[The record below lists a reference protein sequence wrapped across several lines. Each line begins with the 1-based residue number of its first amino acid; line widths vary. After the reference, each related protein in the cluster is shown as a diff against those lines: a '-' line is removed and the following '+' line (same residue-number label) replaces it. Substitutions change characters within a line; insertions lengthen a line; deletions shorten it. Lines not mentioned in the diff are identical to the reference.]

1 MSFNIPTVLRDFF
14 VSMQMSNKDEDHEI
28 DVTFKKVD
36 DEEEEEEDEEQLAPE
51 TLQIVE
57 ERVVSIDPSS
67 VIQEG
72 EGEDMDGEDEDL
84 LTDTNDD
91 DISEQRLKEQSVQI
105 EKLAQRVQTLQM
117 HYDEIE
123 NQFKSINDL
132 QSLVKKLQVQI
143 DDITKTTSN
152 SKKRKVR
159 KVKSKK
165 ASSSSSATKKIG
177 KRNKKQRR

>member
-1 MSFNIPTVLRDFF
+1 ME
-14 VSMQMSNKDEDHEI
+14 MSNKDEDNVI
-28 DVTFKKVD
+28 DVTFKKID
-36 DEEEEEEDEEQLAPE
+36 DEEEEEQVTPE

-67 VIQEG
+67 VIQEA
-72 EGEDMDGEDEDL
+72 EGDDMDGEDEDI
-84 LTDTNDD
+84 LTDTADD
-91 DISEQRLKEQSVQI
+91 DISEQQLKEQSVQI
-105 EKLAQRVQTLQM
+105 EKLAQGFHTLQM
-117 HYDEIE
+117 RYDEIG

-132 QSLVKKLQVQI
+132 QSQVKKLQVQI
-143 DDITKTTSN
+143 DDIIKTSSN

-165 ASSSSSATKKIG
+165 ASSSSATKKIG

>member
-1 MSFNIPTVLRDFF
+1 ME
-14 VSMQMSNKDEDHEI
+14 MSNKDEDNVI
-28 DVTFKKVD
+28 DVTFKKID
-36 DEEEEEEDEEQLAPE
+36 DEEEDAEEEEEEQVAPE

-67 VIQEG
+67 VIQEA
-72 EGEDMDGEDEDL
+72 EGEDMDGEDEDI

-91 DISEQRLKEQSVQI
+91 DISEQQQKEQSVQI
-105 EKLAQRVQTLQM
+105 EMLAQGFHTLQM
-117 HYDEIE
+117 HYDEIR

-132 QSLVKKLQVQI
+132 QSQVKKLQVQI
-143 DDITKTTSN
+143 DDIINTSRN

-165 ASSSSSATKKIG
+165 ASSSSSPTKKIG

>member
-36 DEEEEEEDEEQLAPE
+36 DEEEEEEQLAPE

-67 VIQEG
+67 VIQEV

-132 QSLVKKLQVQI
+132 QSQVKKLQVQI
-143 DDITKTTSN
+143 DDIITTNN

-159 KVKSKK
+159 KLKSKK
-165 ASSSSSATKKIG
+165 ASSSATKKIG

>member
-1 MSFNIPTVLRDFF
+1 
-14 VSMQMSNKDEDHEI
+14 MSNKDEDNVI
-28 DVTFKKVD
+28 DVTFKKID
-36 DEEEEEEDEEQLAPE
+36 DEEEEEEEEEQVAPE

-67 VIQEG
+67 VIQEA
-72 EGEDMDGEDEDL
+72 EGEDMDGEDEDI

-91 DISEQRLKEQSVQI
+91 DISEQQQQKKQLVQI
-105 EKLAQRVQTLQM
+105 EKLAQGFHTLQM
-117 HYDEIE
+117 HYDEIR

-132 QSLVKKLQVQI
+132 QSQVKRLQVQI
-143 DDITKTTSN
+143 DDIIKTSSN

-165 ASSSSSATKKIG
+165 ASSSSATKKKTG

>member
-1 MSFNIPTVLRDFF
+1 ME
-14 VSMQMSNKDEDHEI
+14 MSNKDEDHEI

-36 DEEEEEEDEEQLAPE
+36 DEEEEEEEEELAPE

-67 VIQEG
+67 VIQ

-105 EKLAQRVQTLQM
+105 EKLAQRVHTLQM

-132 QSLVKKLQVQI
+132 QTQVKKLQVHL
-143 DDITKTTSN
+143 DDIIKTTSN

-165 ASSSSSATKKIG
+165 ASSSSATKKIG

>member
-1 MSFNIPTVLRDFF
+1 ME
-14 VSMQMSNKDEDHEI
+14 MSNKDEDNVI
-28 DVTFKKVD
+28 DVTFKKID
-36 DEEEEEEDEEQLAPE
+36 DEEEEEEEEQVAPE

-67 VIQEG
+67 VIQEA
-72 EGEDMDGEDEDL
+72 EGEDMDGEDEDI

-91 DISEQRLKEQSVQI
+91 GISEQQQQKEQSVQI
-105 EKLAQRVQTLQM
+105 EKLAQGFHTLQM
-117 HYDEIE
+117 HYDEIR

-132 QSLVKKLQVQI
+132 QSQVKKLQVQM
-143 DDITKTTSN
+143 DDIINTSRN

-165 ASSSSSATKKIG
+165 ASSSSPTKKIG

>member
-1 MSFNIPTVLRDFF
+1 
-14 VSMQMSNKDEDHEI
+14 MSNKDEDNEI
-28 DVTFKKVD
+28 NVTFKKI
-36 DEEEEEEDEEQLAPE
+36 DEEEEEAEEEEEEEQVAPE

-67 VIQEG
+67 VIQEA
-72 EGEDMDGEDEDL
+72 EGEDMNGEDEDI

-91 DISEQRLKEQSVQI
+91 DISEQQQKEQSVQI
-105 EKLAQRVQTLQM
+105 EKLAQGFHTLQM
-117 HYDEIE
+117 HYDEIR

-132 QSLVKKLQVQI
+132 QSQVKKLQVQI
-143 DDITKTTSN
+143 DDIINTSRN

-165 ASSSSSATKKIG
+165 ASSSSPTKKIG

>member
-1 MSFNIPTVLRDFF
+1 ME
-14 VSMQMSNKDEDHEI
+14 MSNKDEDHEI
-28 DVTFKKVD
+28 DVTFKKID
-36 DEEEEEEDEEQLAPE
+36 DEEEVIEEEEEEVEEQVAPE

-57 ERVVSIDPSS
+57 EHVVSIDPSS

-72 EGEDMDGEDEDL
+72 EDMDGEDEDI

-91 DISEQRLKEQSVQI
+91 DDILEQQLKEQSVQI
-105 EKLAQRVQTLQM
+105 EKLAQRVHTLQM

-132 QSLVKKLQVQI
+132 QTQVKKLQVHL
-143 DDITKTTSN
+143 DDIIKTTSN

-165 ASSSSSATKKIG
+165 ASSSSATKKIG

>member
-1 MSFNIPTVLRDFF
+1 ME
-14 VSMQMSNKDEDHEI
+14 MSNKDEDNVI
-28 DVTFKKVD
+28 DVTFKKID
-36 DEEEEEEDEEQLAPE
+36 DEEEDAEEEEQIAPE
-51 TLQIVE
+51 ILQIVE

-67 VIQEG
+67 VIQEA
-72 EGEDMDGEDEDL
+72 EGEDMDGEDEDI

-91 DISEQRLKEQSVQI
+91 DISEQQQQKEQSVQI
-105 EKLAQRVQTLQM
+105 EKLAQGFHTLQM
-117 HYDEIE
+117 HYDEIR

-132 QSLVKKLQVQI
+132 QSQVKKLQVQM
-143 DDITKTTSN
+143 DDIINTSRN

-165 ASSSSSATKKIG
+165 ASSSPTKKIG

>member
-1 MSFNIPTVLRDFF
+1 
-14 VSMQMSNKDEDHEI
+14 MSNKDEDHEI

-67 VIQEG
+67 VIQEV

-105 EKLAQRVQTLQM
+105 EKLAQRVHTLQM

-132 QSLVKKLQVQI
+132 QSQVKKLQVQI
-143 DDITKTTSN
+143 DDIITTNN

-159 KVKSKK
+159 KLKSKK
-165 ASSSSSATKKIG
+165 ASSSSSSATKKIG

>member
-1 MSFNIPTVLRDFF
+1 ME
-14 VSMQMSNKDEDHEI
+14 MSNKDEDHEI

-36 DEEEEEEDEEQLAPE
+36 DEEEEEEELAPE

-67 VIQEG
+67 VIQ

-105 EKLAQRVQTLQM
+105 EKLAQRVHTLQM

-132 QSLVKKLQVQI
+132 QTQVKKLQVHL
-143 DDITKTTSN
+143 DDIIKTTSN

>member
-1 MSFNIPTVLRDFF
+1 ME
-14 VSMQMSNKDEDHEI
+14 MSNKDEDHEI

-36 DEEEEEEDEEQLAPE
+36 DEEEEEEELAPE

-67 VIQEG
+67 VIQ

-105 EKLAQRVQTLQM
+105 EKLAQRVHTLQM

-132 QSLVKKLQVQI
+132 QSQVKKLQVHL
-143 DDITKTTSN
+143 DDIIKTTSN

>member
-1 MSFNIPTVLRDFF
+1 ME
-14 VSMQMSNKDEDHEI
+14 MSNKDEDHEI

-36 DEEEEEEDEEQLAPE
+36 DEEEEEEEELAPE

-67 VIQEG
+67 VIQ

-105 EKLAQRVQTLQM
+105 EKLAQRVHTLQM

-132 QSLVKKLQVQI
+132 QTQVKKLQVHL
-143 DDITKTTSN
+143 DDIIKTTSN

>member
-1 MSFNIPTVLRDFF
+1 ME
-14 VSMQMSNKDEDHEI
+14 MSNKDEDHEI

-36 DEEEEEEDEEQLAPE
+36 DEDEEEEEIAPE

-67 VIQEG
+67 VIQ

-105 EKLAQRVQTLQM
+105 EKLAQRVHTLQM

-132 QSLVKKLQVQI
+132 QTQVKKLQVHL
-143 DDITKTTSN
+143 DDIIKTTSN

-165 ASSSSSATKKIG
+165 ASSSSSSATKKIG

>member
-1 MSFNIPTVLRDFF
+1 ME
-14 VSMQMSNKDEDHEI
+14 MSNKDEDHEI
-28 DVTFKKVD
+28 DVTFKKID
-36 DEEEEEEDEEQLAPE
+36 DEEEEEELAPE

-72 EGEDMDGEDEDL
+72 EDMDGEDEDL
-84 LTDTNDD
+84 LIDTNDD

-105 EKLAQRVQTLQM
+105 EKLAQRVHTLQM

-132 QSLVKKLQVQI
+132 QTQVKKLQVHL
-143 DDITKTTSN
+143 DDIIKTTSN

-165 ASSSSSATKKIG
+165 ASSSSATKKIG

>member
-1 MSFNIPTVLRDFF
+1 
-14 VSMQMSNKDEDHEI
+14 MSNNDEDNEI
-28 DVTFKKVD
+28 NVTFKKID
-36 DEEEEEEDEEQLAPE
+36 EEDTEEEEEEEEEVGPE

-105 EKLAQRVQTLQM
+105 EKLAQRVHTLQM

-132 QSLVKKLQVQI
+132 QTQVKKLQVHL
-143 DDITKTTSN
+143 DDIIKTTSN

>member
-1 MSFNIPTVLRDFF
+1 ME
-14 VSMQMSNKDEDHEI
+14 MSNKDEDNVI
-28 DVTFKKVD
+28 DVTFKKI
-36 DEEEEEEDEEQLAPE
+36 DEEEEAAEEEEEQVAPE

-67 VIQEG
+67 VIQEA
-72 EGEDMDGEDEDL
+72 EGEDMNGEDEDI

-91 DISEQRLKEQSVQI
+91 DISEQQQKEQSVQI
-105 EKLAQRVQTLQM
+105 EKLAQGFHTLQM
-117 HYDEIE
+117 HYDEIR

-132 QSLVKKLQVQI
+132 QSQVKRLQVQM
-143 DDITKTTSN
+143 DDIINTSRN

-165 ASSSSSATKKIG
+165 ASSSPTKKIG

>member
-1 MSFNIPTVLRDFF
+1 ME
-14 VSMQMSNKDEDHEI
+14 MSNKDEDHEI

-36 DEEEEEEDEEQLAPE
+36 DEEEEEELAPE

-67 VIQEG
+67 VIQ

-105 EKLAQRVQTLQM
+105 EKLAQRVHTLQM

-132 QSLVKKLQVQI
+132 QTQVKKLQVHL

-152 SKKRKVR
+152 SKKR

>member
-1 MSFNIPTVLRDFF
+1 ME
-14 VSMQMSNKDEDHEI
+14 MSNKDEDHEI

-36 DEEEEEEDEEQLAPE
+36 DEEEEEEELAPE

-105 EKLAQRVQTLQM
+105 EKLAQRVHTLQM

-132 QSLVKKLQVQI
+132 QTQVKKLQVHL
-143 DDITKTTSN
+143 DDIIKTTSN

-165 ASSSSSATKKIG
+165 ASSSSATKKIG

>member
-1 MSFNIPTVLRDFF
+1 ME
-14 VSMQMSNKDEDHEI
+14 MSNKDEDHEI
-28 DVTFKKVD
+28 DVTFKKID
-36 DEEEEEEDEEQLAPE
+36 DEEEEEEELAPE

-67 VIQEG
+67 VIQ

-105 EKLAQRVQTLQM
+105 EKLAQRVHTLQM

-132 QSLVKKLQVQI
+132 QTQVKKLQVHL
-143 DDITKTTSN
+143 DDIIKTTSN

-165 ASSSSSATKKIG
+165 ASSSSATKKIG

>member
-14 VSMQMSNKDEDHEI
+14 VFYGMSNKDEDHEI

-36 DEEEEEEDEEQLAPE
+36 DEEEEEDLAPE

-105 EKLAQRVQTLQM
+105 EKLAQRVHTLQM

-132 QSLVKKLQVQI
+132 QTQVKKLQVHL
-143 DDITKTTSN
+143 DDIIKTTSN

-165 ASSSSSATKKIG
+165 ASSSSATKKIG

>member
-1 MSFNIPTVLRDFF
+1 
-14 VSMQMSNKDEDHEI
+14 MSNKDEDHEI

-36 DEEEEEEDEEQLAPE
+36 DEEEEEELAPE

-67 VIQEG
+67 VIQ

-105 EKLAQRVQTLQM
+105 EKLAQRVHTLQM

-132 QSLVKKLQVQI
+132 QTQVKKLQVHL
-143 DDITKTTSN
+143 DDIIKTTSN

-165 ASSSSSATKKIG
+165 ASSSSATKKIG

>member
-1 MSFNIPTVLRDFF
+1 
-14 VSMQMSNKDEDHEI
+14 MSNKDEDHEI

-36 DEEEEEEDEEQLAPE
+36 DEEEEEEEEELAPE

-105 EKLAQRVQTLQM
+105 EKLAQRVHTLQI

-132 QSLVKKLQVQI
+132 QSQVKKLQVHL
-143 DDITKTTSN
+143 DDIIKTTSN
-152 SKKRKVR
+152 PKKRKVR

-165 ASSSSSATKKIG
+165 TSSSSATKKIG

>member
-1 MSFNIPTVLRDFF
+1 ME
-14 VSMQMSNKDEDHEI
+14 MSNKDEDHEI

-36 DEEEEEEDEEQLAPE
+36 DEEEEEELAPE

-67 VIQEG
+67 VIQ

-105 EKLAQRVQTLQM
+105 EKLAQRVHTLQM

-132 QSLVKKLQVQI
+132 QTQVKKLQVHL
-143 DDITKTTSN
+143 DDIIKTTSN
-152 SKKRKVR
+152 SKKR

>member
-1 MSFNIPTVLRDFF
+1 MYFNIPTVLRDFF
-14 VSMQMSNKDEDHEI
+14 VSMQMSNKDEEHEI
-28 DVTFKKVD
+28 DVTFKK
-36 DEEEEEEDEEQLAPE
+36 
-51 TLQIVE
+51 
-57 ERVVSIDPSS
+57 
-67 VIQEG
+67 
-72 EGEDMDGEDEDL
+72 EDEDL

-132 QSLVKKLQVQI
+132 QSQVKKLQVQI
-143 DDITKTTSN
+143 DDIITTNN

-159 KVKSKK
+159 KLKSK
-165 ASSSSSATKKIG
+165 
-177 KRNKKQRR
+177 

>member
-1 MSFNIPTVLRDFF
+1 
-14 VSMQMSNKDEDHEI
+14 MSNKDEDHEI

-36 DEEEEEEDEEQLAPE
+36 DEEEEEEELAPE

-67 VIQEG
+67 VIQ

-105 EKLAQRVQTLQM
+105 EKLAQRVHTLQM

-132 QSLVKKLQVQI
+132 QTQVKKLQVHL
-143 DDITKTTSN
+143 DDIIKTTSN

>member
-1 MSFNIPTVLRDFF
+1 ME
-14 VSMQMSNKDEDHEI
+14 MSNKDEDHEI

-36 DEEEEEEDEEQLAPE
+36 DEEEEEEEELAPE

-67 VIQEG
+67 VIQ

-105 EKLAQRVQTLQM
+105 EKLAQRVHTLQM

-132 QSLVKKLQVQI
+132 QTQVKKLQVHL
-143 DDITKTTSN
+143 DDIIKTTSN

-165 ASSSSSATKKIG
+165 ASSSATKKIG
-177 KRNKKQRR
+177 KRNKK

>member
-1 MSFNIPTVLRDFF
+1 ME
-14 VSMQMSNKDEDHEI
+14 MSNKDEDHEI
-28 DVTFKKVD
+28 DVTFKKID
-36 DEEEEEEDEEQLAPE
+36 DEEEEEELAPE

-57 ERVVSIDPSS
+57 EHVVSIDPNS

-105 EKLAQRVQTLQM
+105 EKLAQRVHTLQM

-132 QSLVKKLQVQI
+132 QSQVKKLQVHL
-143 DDITKTTSN
+143 DDIIKTTSN

-165 ASSSSSATKKIG
+165 ASSSSATKKIG

>member
-1 MSFNIPTVLRDFF
+1 
-14 VSMQMSNKDEDHEI
+14 MSNKDEDNVI
-28 DVTFKKVD
+28 DVTFKKID
-36 DEEEEEEDEEQLAPE
+36 DEEEEEEEEEQVAPE

-67 VIQEG
+67 VIQEA
-72 EGEDMDGEDEDL
+72 EGEDMNGEDEDI

-91 DISEQRLKEQSVQI
+91 DISEQQQKEQSVQI
-105 EKLAQRVQTLQM
+105 EKLAQGFHTLQM
-117 HYDEIE
+117 HYDEIR

-132 QSLVKKLQVQI
+132 QFKVKKLQVQM
-143 DDITKTTSN
+143 DDIINTSRN

-165 ASSSSSATKKIG
+165 ASSSSPTKKIG

>member
-1 MSFNIPTVLRDFF
+1 ME
-14 VSMQMSNKDEDHEI
+14 MSNKDEDHEI
-28 DVTFKKVD
+28 DVTFKKID
-36 DEEEEEEDEEQLAPE
+36 DEEEEEELAPE

-105 EKLAQRVQTLQM
+105 EKLAQRVHTLQM

-132 QSLVKKLQVQI
+132 QTQVKKLQVHL
-143 DDITKTTSN
+143 DDIIKTTSN

-165 ASSSSSATKKIG
+165 ASSSSATKKIG

>member
-1 MSFNIPTVLRDFF
+1 MYFNIPTVLRDFF

-36 DEEEEEEDEEQLAPE
+36 DEEEEEEQLAPE

-67 VIQEG
+67 VIQEV

-132 QSLVKKLQVQI
+132 QSQVKKLQVQI
-143 DDITKTTSN
+143 DDIITTNN

-159 KVKSKK
+159 KLKSK
-165 ASSSSSATKKIG
+165 
-177 KRNKKQRR
+177 